1 MELTKEKIKEKAL
14 ELGFSSCGFAEAGV
28 LETENAFFHNYLQE
42 KRNAAMHYLERN
54 PEKRLDPRLVFE
66 GTRTVIG
73 LLLNYFPSEA
83 LPEKD
88 NFIIS
93 KDAYGRDYHIVVKE
107 RANALISF
115 MKETDANVNAKAYV
129 DSGPVLEKAW
139 ARMCGI
145 GWTGKNTLVINP
157 SRGSFHFIA
166 IILTD
171 LLLEPDAPETDHC
184 GNCTRCMD
192 ACPTGALEKPFVLNP
207 SLCIAYLTIELKE
220 GIPENLEGKLNGR
233 VYGCD
238 ACQDV
243 CPYNR
248 FAIPHELPELLP
260 SETLKSFRKDDWLNL
275 TEDQFNLMFKESSI
289 RRIGYKKLMNN
300 IRSASGSTEIN

>member
-1 MELTKEKIKEKAL
+1 MAVTKEKIKEKAL
-14 ELGFSSCGFAEAGV
+14 ELGFSFCGFAEARS
-28 LETENAFFHNYLQE
+28 LEQEWAFFSSYLQE
-42 KRNAAMHYLERN
+42 KRNAAMYYLERN

-66 GTRTVIG
+66 GTKTVIA
-73 LLLNYFPSEA
+73 LLFNYFPPEV
-83 LPEKD
+83 LPEND

-93 KDAYGRDYHIVVKE
+93 KDAYGRDYHVVVKE
-107 RANALISF
+107 RANALIRF
-115 MKETDANVNAKAYV
+115 MNEEAGNVKAKAFV

-157 SRGSFHFIA
+157 SQGSFHFIA
-166 IILTD
+166 IIFTD
-171 LLLEPDAPETDHC
+171 LLLEPDTPETDHC
-184 GNCTRCMD
+184 GSCTKCMD

-207 SLCIAYLTIELKE
+207 SLCIAYLTIELKD

-233 VYGCD
+233 IYGCD

-248 FAIPHELPELLP
+248 FAIPHALPELSP
-260 SETLKSFRKDDWLNL
+260 SEVLRSFRKKDWMSLS
-275 TEDQFNLMFKESSI
+275 EEEFRMIFKDSAI

-300 IRSASGSTEIN
+300 IRSASGSQEIN